1 MADQEH
7 EHGGRNEHRRTQK
20 IYGKNSYL
28 TQKTQKKNLK

>member
-28 TQKTQKKNLK
+28 NSEKKP